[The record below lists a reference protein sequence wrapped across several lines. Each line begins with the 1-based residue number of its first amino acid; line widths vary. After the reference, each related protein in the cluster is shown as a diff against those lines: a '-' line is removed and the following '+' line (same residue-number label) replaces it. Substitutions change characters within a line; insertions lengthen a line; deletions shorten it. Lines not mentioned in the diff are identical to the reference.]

1 MPPPSPTAEQVGALP
16 SHQGPGHAMLDPSPS
31 FPPEGYDPRR
41 IMAAIGV
48 VGDKLEEHQVST
60 GGRGLQAIVADLLL
74 KADRDGT
81 PTEELE
87 SRIRSKGRAP
97 RPWWLALAAISAPG
111 ATAAWISDL
120 GGVRSAPGSLI
131 AAPELSWQAGTALM
145 LIVMLACALALLVP
159 ARAAYR

>member
-1 MPPPSPTAEQVGALP
+1 MPPPSTTAEQVGALP

-60 GGRGLQAIVADLLL
+60 GGQGLQAIVADLLL

-97 RPWWLALAAISAPG
+97 RPWWPRSSGDLSTRRHSGLGFGLGRRPKR
-111 ATAAWISDL
+111 AWIADRSSRAILAGRHRPDADRDAGLRL
-120 GGVRSAPGSLI
+120 G
-131 AAPELSWQAGTALM
+131 
-145 LIVMLACALALLVP
+145 P
-159 ARAAYR
+159 ARTPRAAYR